1 MSTERAKEALEA
13 IDIRVENA
21 TEVDV
26 DYFTLNVVPLL
37 HEVRHALGRLLESGE
52 PTTIDLNSIPLAPG
66 ELEKI
71 DGALG
76 VGELRAELNA
86 LGPSQIYETS
96 FSGVWRINHLNTAG
110 ESVGRYIEVTRIPAI
125 LLAQEA
131 DVRESL
137 DLLTRKLSGEES
149 D

>member
-1 MSTERAKEALEA
+1 MSMDRVNDSLQSIEV
-13 IDIRVENA
+13 RVEDA
-21 TEVDV
+21 APVDV

-37 HEVRHALGRLLESGE
+37 HEVRHALTRLLETGE
-52 PTTIDLNSIPLAPG
+52 ATTIDLGSIPLAPG

-76 VGELRAELNA
+76 IGELRAELNA

-96 FSGVWRINHLNTAG
+96 FSGVWRINHLNATN
-110 ESVGRYIEVTRIPAI
+110 EVVGRYVEVTRIPAI

-131 DVRESL
+131 DVRNSL
-137 DLLTRKLSGEES
+137 DLLTRKLSGEEP